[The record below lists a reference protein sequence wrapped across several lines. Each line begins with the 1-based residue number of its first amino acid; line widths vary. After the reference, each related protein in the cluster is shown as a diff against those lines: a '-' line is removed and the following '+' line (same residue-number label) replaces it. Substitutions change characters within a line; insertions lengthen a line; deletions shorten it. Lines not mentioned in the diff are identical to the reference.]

1 MNLNWIQNKNR
12 FVRLRAWRY
21 ARKLRAAQSEGGE
34 SDPVDVLHIGK
45 TGGSALRHALVTAGD
60 EQLAH
65 RLRFH
70 THSVSLRY
78 LPDSRKIVFF
88 LRDPAARFV
97 SAFYGRK
104 RQDRPRYD
112 NPWTIGEARAFS
124 RFATA
129 NELATALYSSSRQQ
143 RRFARE
149 AMRDISH
156 LNRDYGYW
164 LESSGYLE
172 SRRADIF
179 FIGFQESLDEDF
191 RALLRKLGVGAGV
204 SLPEDRVA
212 AHRSSGAEDRRLSTE
227 ASAYLQR
234 WYSRDYQ
241 LVSHCRSLAEQT
253 NR

>member
-12 FVRLRAWRY
+12 FVWLRAWRY
-21 ARKLRAAQSEGGE
+21 ARKLRSAQLQGE
-34 SDPVDVLHIGK
+34 SSDLIDVMHIGK
-45 TGGSALRHALVTAGD
+45 TGGSALRHALVTAD
-60 EQLAH
+60 DAQLAG
-65 RLRFH
+65 RVRFH

-97 SAFYGRK
+97 SAFYGRQ

-112 NPWTIGEARAFS
+112 NPWTAGEARAFS
-124 RFATA
+124 RFSTA
-129 NELATALYSSSRQQ
+129 NDLATALYSRSIQQ
-143 RRFARE
+143 RRLARQ

-164 LESSGYLE
+164 LGSVRYLE
-172 SRRADIF
+172 SRRHDIF

-191 RALLRKLGVGAGV
+191 RALLRKLGVESAV
-204 SLPEDRVA
+204 SLPDDRVA
-212 AHRSSGAEDRRLSTE
+212 AHRSTGAEDRRLSAE
-227 ASAYLQR
+227 ACAHLQR
-234 WYSRDYQ
+234 WYSTDYQ
-241 LVSHCRSLAEQT
+241 LMSKCRSLAAHV